1 MMSRTATV
9 QDKLV
14 KYLHE
19 KTDNWIPKMAISTTI
34 VRNRLKTAGYRAW
47 KPIKRLLL
55 NQHAKQ
61 NVRHGVRWN
70 LVSWRKIYWS
80 NESRLFL
87 HMTRV
92 WRQPNTA
99 YAASNIQETIPFVD
113 GSVRGV
119 ISHDGKLDLVTIQS
133 NLNRPRNNCTC
144 KKEHPVNYW
153 CPSCW
158 QPQNQCLW
166 TTMLDP
172 HQMRAVMDF
181 LQRNAIITI
190 PWPARNPD
198 LNSVKNLW
206 GILWRRLRQRQPRP
220 KCRTIV
226 SRTPE
231 LTSDPGHR
239 KTYWSGH
246 SCRWGLHQIMIF

>member
-19 KTDNWIPKMAISTTI
+19 KTDNWIPKMPISTTI

-55 NQHAKQ
+55 TPTRKAERSAWGQ
-61 NVRHGVRWN
+61 VRHRWN

-133 NLNRPRNNCTC
+133 NRNRPRNNCTCYKNCTC

-153 CPSCW
+153 CPSC
-158 QPQNQCLW
+158 
-166 TTMLDP
+166 
-172 HQMRAVMDF
+172 
-181 LQRNAIITI
+181 
-190 PWPARNPD
+190 
-198 LNSVKNLW
+198 
-206 GILWRRLRQRQPRP
+206 
-220 KCRTIV
+220 
-226 SRTPE
+226 
-231 LTSDPGHR
+231 
-239 KTYWSGH
+239 
-246 SCRWGLHQIMIF
+246 